1 MFPNLRLLIAA
12 AMASVVVLIF
22 GAGMLASV
30 RVSREPLAHV
40 IPVVVAPLP
49 PLVEGDGARPLAFAP
64 AEPFD
69 RRFHTGEVQPAGD
82 AMTALTQ
89 ALTRALADRERT
101 EAPLRA
107 SATPSR
113 AAKTIETAKPAA
125 ATNEVAPAAAAS
137 PPVTKAAP
145 EASDDPPLA
154 SLPEHQSAAT
164 GNAEAAALA
173 PSPATADPAAT
184 ELAAILAA
192 VEPPTETLKTLSD
205 IATASAAKPHAGAD
219 ATEKKAEK
227 AAEPKPRHPH
237 AARHRV
243 RPANP
248 DGSFQQSN
256 FGAAP
261 AWQQQPVRTRR
272 ANVAS
277 RQTKDA
283 TLGAGGPFV
292 SAPAR

>member
-22 GAGMLASV
+22 GAGMLATV
-30 RVSREPLAHV
+30 RISREPLAHV
-40 IPVVVAPLP
+40 IPVVVVPLP

-82 AMTALTQ
+82 AMSALTL
-89 ALTRALADRERT
+89 ALTRAT
-101 EAPLRA
+101 PRA
-107 SATPSR
+107 SATPSP
-113 AAKTIETAKPAA
+113 AVETIAVAKPAA
-125 ATNEVAPAAAAS
+125 TTNEVAPAAAAGPAAS

-154 SLPEHQSAAT
+154 SSPEHQSAVT

-173 PSPATADPAAT
+173 PLPVTADPAAT
-184 ELAAILAA
+184 EPAAILAA
-192 VEPPTETLKTLSD
+192 VEPPTESLKPLSD
-205 IATASAAKPHAGAD
+205 IAPASAAKPDAGMH

-227 AAEPKPRHPH
+227 AAEPKPRHTH

-256 FGAAP
+256 FSTAP
-261 AWQQQPVRTRR
+261 AWQEQPTRTRR
-272 ANVAS
+272 ASVAS

-283 TLGAGGPFV
+283 NPGAGGPFV